1 MNPIHTQELHTMRVH
16 VFASEADRLAAQAEG
31 LVSQDDLVLTPDTG
45 ESLFEDMQAATD
57 AANAAIARTE
67 ELSQEFEDALSGGIL
82 QGPPGPQGTPG
93 TDGADGENG
102 ATFTP
107 SLSAEGILSWTNDQG
122 LQNPA
127 AVSIRGPQGLTGATG
142 AAGADGVTF
151 TPSLSAAGVL
161 TFTNDG
167 NLPNPDPVDLTG
179 PQGAPGANGA
189 DGADGENGATFTP
202 SLSDEGVLS
211 WTNDQGLQNPAAVSI
226 RGPQGPTGPQGA
238 PAVLSTHTGTL
249 LLGEWVNAQQAVGIS
264 EIVPESLVIVS
275 PTPESFSVYSA
286 AGTRAFALAEGAV
299 GFTYDTLPTD
309 DMTVNI
315 MILNGGEQA

>member
-57 AANAAIARTE
+57 AANAAIARAE

-127 AVSIRGPQGLTGATG
+127 PTIRA
-142 AAGADGVTF
+142 
-151 TPSLSAAGVL
+151 
-161 TFTNDG
+161 
-167 NLPNPDPVDLTG
+167 
-179 PQGAPGANGA
+179 
-189 DGADGENGATFTP
+189 
-202 SLSDEGVLS
+202 
-211 WTNDQGLQNPAAVSI
+211 
-226 RGPQGPTGPQGA
+226 
-238 PAVLSTHTGTL
+238 
-249 LLGEWVNAQQAVGIS
+249 
-264 EIVPESLVIVS
+264 
-275 PTPESFSVYSA
+275 YK
-286 AGTRAFALAEGAV
+286 
-299 GFTYDTLPTD
+299 TLPPSPS
-309 DMTVNI
+309 
-315 MILNGGEQA
+315 GGPRALQAPLGQRAQMGSPLPPAYPLPGC

>member
-57 AANAAIARTE
+57 AANAAIARAE

-127 AVSIRGPQGLTGATG
+127 AVSIRGPQG
-142 AAGADGVTF
+142 
-151 TPSLSAAGVL
+151 
-161 TFTNDG
+161 
-167 NLPNPDPVDLTG
+167 
-179 PQGAPGANGA
+179 
-189 DGADGENGATFTP
+189 
-202 SLSDEGVLS
+202 
-211 WTNDQGLQNPAAVSI
+211 
-226 RGPQGPTGPQGA
+226 PTGPQGA

-249 LLGEWVNAQQAVGIS
+249 LFGQWVNSVQGVDIP
-264 EIVPESLVIVS
+264 EITPESLVIVS

-286 AGTRAFALAEGAV
+286 AGTRAFTLVEGAV
-299 GFTYDTLPTD
+299 GFTYDTLPTA

-315 MILNGGEQA
+315 MILNGGEQT

>member
-1 MNPIHTQELHTMRVH
+1 MNPIHTQELHTMKVH
-16 VFASEADRLAAQAEG
+16 VFPSEEGRLAAQAEG
-31 LVSQDDLVLTPDTG
+31 LIGQDDLVLTPDTG
-45 ESLFEDMQAATD
+45 ESLFEDMQAATT
-57 AANAAIARTE
+57 AANAAVARAE
-67 ELSQEFEDALSGGIL
+67 ALSQEFEDALSGGIL
-82 QGPPGPQGTPG
+82 QGPPGPQGAPG
-93 TDGADGENG
+93 ADGADGADGQNG

-127 AVSIRGPQGLTGATG
+127 AVSIRGPEGPAGATG

-161 TFTNDG
+161 SFSNDG
-167 NLPNPDPVDLTG
+167 DLPNPDPVNLTG
-179 PQGAPGANGA
+179 PQGAPGA
-189 DGADGENGATFTP
+189 DGADGQNGATFTP
-202 SLSDEGVLS
+202 SLSAEGVLS

-226 RGPQGPTGPQGA
+226 RGPEGPAGAQGA
-238 PAVLSTHTGTL
+238 AAVLSTHTGTL
-249 LLGEWVNAQQAVGIS
+249 LFGQWVNARQVV
-264 EIVPESLVIVS
+264 EIPEITPNSLVVVS

-286 AGTRAFALAEGAV
+286 AGTRAFILVEGAV
-299 GFTYDTLPTD
+299 GFTYDTLPTA

>member
-1 MNPIHTQELHTMRVH
+1 M
-16 VFASEADRLAAQAEG
+16 
-31 LVSQDDLVLTPDTG
+31 
-45 ESLFEDMQAATD
+45 
-57 AANAAIARTE
+57 
-67 ELSQEFEDALSGGIL
+67 
-82 QGPPGPQGTPG
+82 
-93 TDGADGENG
+93 
-102 ATFTP
+102 
-107 SLSAEGILSWTNDQG
+107 
-122 LQNPA
+122 
-127 AVSIRGPQGLTGATG
+127 
-142 AAGADGVTF
+142 
-151 TPSLSAAGVL
+151 L

-249 LLGEWVNAQQAVGIS
+249 LFGQWVNSVQGVDIP
-264 EIVPESLVIVS
+264 EITPESLVIVS

-286 AGTRAFALAEGAV
+286 AGTRAFTLVEGAV
-299 GFTYDTLPTD
+299 GFTYDTLPTA

-315 MILNGGEQA
+315 MILNGGEQT